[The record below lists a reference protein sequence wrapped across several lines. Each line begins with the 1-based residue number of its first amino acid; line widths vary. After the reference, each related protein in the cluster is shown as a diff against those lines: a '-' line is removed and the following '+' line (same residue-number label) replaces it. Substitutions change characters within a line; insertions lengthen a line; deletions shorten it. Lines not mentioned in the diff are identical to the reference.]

1 MYFPLI
7 LDCGRRQKAIL
18 KRNRS
23 FSHGE
28 IKWLGVMTIN
38 GLRWTPIICMTGCLW
53 VLESWDSSPWF
64 VASSGFVIKSARQLL
79 LSLDEAREHWKFTP
93 RITLVVTQL
102 LKLFYTSYTCTI
114 LDGAKVSWVWHYPLS
129 DLLVGTKLQGVDW
142 CLQLSTGDIMQLCSV
157 FKTKGPGSPDPV
169 SVMPSLI
176 YTVSKK
182 GNSCFAFP
190 PGTCKSCDKSV
201 SLHSSPHGVSTPVYP
216 VLPCAPSGHLQLKK
230 K

>member
-1 MYFPLI
+1 
-7 LDCGRRQKAIL
+7 
-18 KRNRS
+18 
-23 FSHGE
+23 
-28 IKWLGVMTIN
+28 MTIN

-53 VLESWDSSPWF
+53 VLESWDSPPWF

-79 LSLDEAREHWKFTP
+79 LSLDEVREHWKFTP

-157 FKTKGPGSPDPV
+157 FKTKGHHLIVYQSCHLSSTQSPKREIAVLHFPLAHASHAIRV
-169 SVMPSLI
+169 SPSIPLHTGYPLLFI
-176 YTVSKK
+176 Q
-182 GNSCFAFP
+182 CFLK
-190 PGTCKSCDKSV
+190 CHES
-201 SLHSSPHGVSTPVYP
+201 
-216 VLPCAPSGHLQLKK
+216 CAPSGHLQLKK